1 MKIISSCRS
10 SLSTLGVAA
19 VLSACG
25 AGSSGYPSAEDV
37 KAWHTKTASNGYF
50 KLRTVQITD
59 LNCTSPSRKEIE
71 QLTRAAAFMG
81 SRAEEAIKGA
91 VKCSYTVNASFD
103 GVDREFL
110 KTEGYEVTGLK
121 LKNQGF
127 MRVPKGDG
135 FEWQGSTRRLP
146 KTAG

>member
-1 MKIISSCRS
+1 MKIISSSRS
-10 SLSTLGVAA
+10 SLTTLGVAA

-25 AGSSGYPSAEDV
+25 AGSNGYPSSEDV
-37 KAWHTKTASNGYF
+37 KAWHSRTASNSYV
-50 KLRTVQITD
+50 KLRTVEITD
-59 LNCTSPSRKEIE
+59 LDCTTPSRKEME

-81 SRAEEAIKGA
+81 SKAEEAIKGA
-91 VKCSYTVNASFD
+91 VKCSYTVNASFS
-103 GVDREFL
+103 GVDKLFL
-110 KTEGYEVTGLK
+110 KTEGYEVTDLK

-127 MRVPKGDG
+127 MRVPKGHG

>member
-10 SLSTLGVAA
+10 SLTTLGVAA

-25 AGSSGYPSAEDV
+25 AGSNGYPSSEDV
-37 KAWHTKTASNGYF
+37 KAWHSRTASNGYV
-50 KLRTVQITD
+50 KLRTVEITD
-59 LNCTSPSRKEIE
+59 LDCTTPSSKEME

-81 SRAEEAIKGA
+81 SKAEEAIKGA
-91 VKCSYTVNASFD
+91 VKCSYTVNASFS
-103 GVDREFL
+103 GVDKPFL
-110 KTEGYEVTGLK
+110 KTEGYEVNGLK

-146 KTAG
+146 KTPG

>member
-1 MKIISSCRS
+1 MKRVFTCRS
-10 SLSTLGVAA
+10 SLTTVSVAV

-50 KLRTVQITD
+50 KLRTVEVTD
-59 LNCTSPSRKEIE
+59 LDCTTPSRRELE
-71 QLTRAAAFMG
+71 QLTLAAAFMG
-81 SRAEEAIKGA
+81 SKAEEAIKGA

-110 KTEGYEVTGLK
+110 KTEGYEVKGFK
-121 LKNQGF
+121 LKAQGF
-127 MRVPKGDG
+127 MRVPKGEG
-135 FEWQGSTRRLP
+135 YEWQGSTRRLQ

>member
-1 MKIISSCRS
+1 MKIISSSRS
-10 SLSTLGVAA
+10 SLTTLGVAV

-25 AGSSGYPSAEDV
+25 AGSNAYPTAEDV
-37 KAWHTKTASNGYF
+37 KAWHTKTASSGYF
-50 KLRTVQITD
+50 KLRTIEITD
-59 LNCTSPSRKEIE
+59 LNCTTPSRKEME
-71 QLTRAAAFMG
+71 QLMRAAAFMG
-81 SRAEEAIKGA
+81 SKAEEAIKGA
-91 VKCSYTVNASFD
+91 VKCSYTVYASFN
-103 GVDREFL
+103 GVDKPFL

>member
-1 MKIISSCRS
+1 MS
-10 SLSTLGVAA
+10 VAV

-25 AGSSGYPSAEDV
+25 VGANDYPTNEDV

-50 KLRTVQITD
+50 KLRTVEITD
-59 LNCTSPSRKEIE
+59 LDCTTPSRKEME

-81 SRAEEAIKGA
+81 SGAEEAIKGA

-103 GVDREFL
+103 GVDKPFL
-110 KTEGYEVTGLK
+110 KTVGYEVNGLK

-127 MRVPKGDG
+127 MLVPKGDSH
-135 FEWQGSTRRLP
+135 EWQGSTRRLP
-146 KTAG
+146 KSAG